1 MLQKLLEFI
10 RSLWQSVKLLNARND
25 EGDAM
30 QYSAKTG
37 QCMSEHASMKG
48 IRQQLTSPERR
59 ESSSCMLIDRF
70 GEVLDASAHQAI
82 RKSRHDIRPS
92 QCLVLHHPGC

>member
-1 MLQKLLEFI
+1 
-10 RSLWQSVKLLNARND
+10 
-25 EGDAM
+25 M

-48 IRQQLTSPERR
+48 IRQQLSSPERC
-59 ESSSCMLIDRF
+59 ESSSYMLVDRF

-82 RKSRHDIRPS
+82 RKTRYDIRPS
-92 QCLVLHHPGC
+92 QGLVLHHQGY